1 MHIDEV
7 PLDKRLIAILRS
19 HGIAN
24 LFPPQVTAFKTKVLN
39 GQNLVLAV
47 PTSAGKTLV
56 SEVSMLKAISE
67 GKGKALYLAPLRSL
81 AREKYLEFKKYSSL
95 GIIVSLSI
103 GDYDSSNTEF
113 ADSDI
118 IVLTTERADSLI
130 RHNPSWLS
138 SVSVVVV
145 DEIHLVND
153 EHRGPTLEM
162 VLAKIRHLLPS
173 VQIVALSATISNADE
188 IAQWLD
194 AELVKSEWRP
204 VPLAEGVLLDDI
216 ISFADGSSMTINRR
230 YSNPVIDLVTDTLK
244 DKGQVLVFVSSRR
257 STVAVGKTLSRA
269 VRATLD
275 TETLQKLDTVA
286 KQIAR
291 TPSVPEASRVLSD
304 LVKSGVAF
312 HHAGLTNRERSLV
325 EDSFKGNLLKVIV
338 ATPTLAAGV
347 NLPAR
352 RTIIRDYRR
361 YESSRGSYPIPVL
374 EYKQMAGRAGR
385 PKYDDHGE
393 AILVAKSYEER
404 EMLLDNYVLAEPEAI
419 TSKLAAPSALRFHL
433 LASIATGVT
442 STREDIDQL
451 LSATFFGQ
459 QFSLTNITQQ
469 IDLALEF
476 LQAGNLITSDTLG
489 TYTPTV
495 FGSRV
500 SRLYISPKTA
510 ILFRDALTASEPSE
524 KSSLLGLLHLICHS
538 PDQPVTYVQRREIE
552 DYDYFVEE
560 HIDDLLI
567 EPPDT
572 WEEPIE
578 YVAFLG
584 EMKTARILL
593 DWISEKS
600 ERDITERYGIGMG
613 DVHRFIQTAEWLAY
627 SASEIARV
635 CGADHNIASL
645 NELQMRLKHGV
656 KKDII
661 ELVNLK
667 GIGRIRGRMLYQ
679 YGFKTISD
687 LYAGRIED
695 IARVPTIG
703 DTVAS
708 AIKAQLGAGI
718 SSDTPI
724 DDVLIDDGAPIQML
738 LDDFEPD
745 SK

>member
-1 MHIDEV
+1 MHINEV
-7 PLDKRLIAILRS
+7 PIDKRLIAIIQR
-19 HGIAN
+19 HGIET
-24 LFPPQVTAFKTKVLN
+24 LFPPQVTAFKTRVLE
-39 GQNLVLAV
+39 GQNLVLAI

-67 GKGKALYLAPLRSL
+67 GRGKALYLAPLRSL
-81 AREKYLEFKKYSSL
+81 AREKYVEFKKYSSL
-95 GIIVSLSI
+95 GVVASLSI
-103 GDYDSSNTEF
+103 GDYDSTSTEF

-130 RHNPSWLS
+130 RHSPPWLS

-145 DEIHLVND
+145 DEVHLVND

-162 VLAKIRHLLPS
+162 VLAKIRQLLPS
-173 VQIVALSATISNADE
+173 VQIIALSATISNADE

-204 VPLAEGVLLDDI
+204 VPLAEGVLLDGVI
-216 ISFADGSSMTINRR
+216 HFADGSSTTIDCR
-230 YSNPVIDLVTDTLK
+230 YSNPVKDLVADTLR
-244 DKGQVLVFVSSRR
+244 DQGQVLVFVSSRR
-257 STVAVGKTLSRA
+257 STVAVGKTLTRV

-275 TETLQKLDTVA
+275 AETLQKLDTVA
-286 KQIAR
+286 KRIAR
-291 TPSVPEASRVLSD
+291 TPSAPEASRILSE

-325 EDSFKGNLLKVIV
+325 EDSFKQNLLKVIV

-361 YESSRGSYPIPVL
+361 YESSRGNYPIPVL

-393 AILVAKSYEER
+393 AILVAKSFEER
-404 EMLLDNYVLAEPEAI
+404 DMLLDNYVLAEPEAI
-419 TSKLAAPSALRFHL
+419 KSKLAAPSALQFHL

-442 STREDIDQL
+442 LTREGIDRL
-451 LSATFFGQ
+451 ISATFFGQ
-459 QFSLTNITQQ
+459 QFSLSTITQQ
-469 IDLALEF
+469 IDHALEF
-476 LQAGNLITSDTLG
+476 LQAGDLITFDSLG
-489 TYTPTV
+489 AYAPTA

-510 ILFRDALTASEPSE
+510 ILFRDVLSVLESSETP
-524 KSSLLGLLHLICHS
+524 SLLGLLHLICHS
-538 PDQPVTYVQRREIE
+538 PDQPVTYVQRRELE

-567 EPPDT
+567 DSPDT
-572 WEEPIE
+572 WDEPNE
-578 YVAFLG
+578 YVSFLG
-584 EMKTARILL
+584 EIKTARILL
-593 DWISEKS
+593 DWISERG
-600 ERDITERYGIGMG
+600 EREITERYGIGMG

-635 CGADHNIASL
+635 CGANHYIAPL
-645 NELQMRLKHGV
+645 KELQTRLKHGV
-656 KKDII
+656 KQDII

-667 GIGRIRGRMLYQ
+667 GIGRVRGRMLYQ
-679 YGFKTISD
+679 YGFKTIDD
-687 LYAGRIED
+687 LYAGRIEE

-708 AIKAQLGAGI
+708 AIKAQLGDGI
-718 SSDTPI
+718 ASDASV
-724 DDVLIDDGAPIQML
+724 DEVLIDDDTPIQML